1 MNEMAKASKQIIDEI
16 LVIDCQAGRVQAL
29 EALVSRWNKPL
40 WRHACRLVGDGDIAW
55 DITQQSWL
63 AIIKGIKR
71 LREPAHFRAWAY
83 RITTS
88 KAMDWIRRNQRRQ
101 NTDREACRRHRSGTA
116 EDSAVR
122 ELLEKLDV
130 KKKVVLSLYYF
141 EQLSVTE
148 ISIALKIPKGTV
160 RSRLHNARKEL
171 KDLWRKYID
180 E

>member
-1 MNEMAKASKQIIDEI
+1 MAKASEQIIDEI
-16 LVIDCQAGRVQAL
+16 LVIDCQAGRAQAL
-29 EALVSRWNKPL
+29 EALVSRWNKPF
-40 WRHACRLVGDGDIAW
+40 WRHARRLVGNGDIAW

-83 RITTS
+83 RIVTS
-88 KAMDWIRRNQRRQ
+88 KAMDWIRKSQRRR
-101 NTDREACRRHRSGTA
+101 NTDREAFHHHQSVA
-116 EDSAVR
+116 IEDSGVR
-122 ELLEKLDV
+122 ELLEKLDL
-130 KKKVVLSLYYF
+130 KKKIVLSLYYF

-148 ISIALKIPKGTV
+148 IGIALKIPKGTV

-171 KDLWRKYID
+171 KDLWRTYID

>member
-1 MNEMAKASKQIIDEI
+1 MAKASEQIIDEI
-16 LVIDCQAGRVQAL
+16 LVIDCQAGRAQAM
-29 EALVSRWNKPL
+29 EILVSRWHKRL
-40 WRHACRLVGDGDIAW
+40 WQHAYRLVGDSDAAW

-63 AIIKGIKR
+63 TIIKGLRK

-88 KAMDWIRRNQRRQ
+88 KAVDWIRKDQRRKHVSI
-101 NTDREACRRHRSGTA
+101 EAIQSQSSEAARDTGLK
-116 EDSAVR
+116 

-141 EQLSVTE
+141 EQLTVTE
-148 ISIALKIPKGTV
+148 ISAALKIPKGTV
-160 RSRLHNARKEL
+160 RSRLHSARDEL
-171 KDLWRKYID
+171 KHLWRKYID

>member
-1 MNEMAKASKQIIDEI
+1 MAKASEQIIDEI
-16 LVIDCQAGRVQAL
+16 LVLDCQAGRAKAM
-29 EALVSRWNKPL
+29 EILVSRWHRRL
-40 WRHACRLVGDGDIAW
+40 WQHAYRLVGDADAAW

-63 AIIKGIKR
+63 TIIKGIRK
-71 LREPAHFRAWAY
+71 LREPAYFKTWAY

-88 KAMDWIRRNQRRQ
+88 KAVDWIRRGRRQ
-101 NTDREACRRHRSGTA
+101 RHLGIEAIPDPQTDAARDRVVE
-116 EDSAVR
+116 

-141 EQLSVTE
+141 EQLTVTE

-160 RSRLHNARKEL
+160 RSRLHNAREEL
-171 KDLWRKYID
+171 KRLWREHID

>member
-1 MNEMAKASKQIIDEI
+1 MAKASEQIIDEI
-16 LVIDCQAGRVQAL
+16 LVLDCQAGRAKAM
-29 EALVSRWNKPL
+29 EILVSRWHKRL
-40 WRHACRLVGDGDIAW
+40 WQHAYRLVGDSEAAW

-63 AIIKGIKR
+63 TIIKGLWK
-71 LREPAHFRAWAY
+71 LREPAHFKAWAY

-88 KAMDWIRRNQRRQ
+88 KAVDWIRRDQRQ
-101 NTDREACRRHRSGTA
+101 KHLGIEAIPDPQPDTARDSGV
-116 EDSAVR
+116 E

-141 EQLSVTE
+141 EQLTVTE

-160 RSRLHNARKEL
+160 RSRLHNAREEL
-171 KDLWRKYID
+171 KRLWRKYID